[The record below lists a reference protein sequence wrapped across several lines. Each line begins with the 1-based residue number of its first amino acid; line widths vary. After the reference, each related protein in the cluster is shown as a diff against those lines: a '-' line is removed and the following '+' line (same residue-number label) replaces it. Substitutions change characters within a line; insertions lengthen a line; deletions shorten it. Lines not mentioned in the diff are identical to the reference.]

1 MSLSES
7 NLTQY
12 VTDGDGFADGQSE
25 VYVGPSSPHN
35 CLNTQWAFRLRVRT
49 FVCSIIGAHVLSSV
63 IRFSWFDRFCVSRC
77 ALFIFVF
84 DLGLS
89 SVVF

>member
-25 VYVGPSSPHN
+25 VYVGPASPHN

-49 FVCSIIGAHVLSSV
+49 FVCSIIGAHVLSIV
-63 IRFSWFDRFCVSRC
+63 IRFSWFDRFCLSRC
-77 ALFIFVF
+77 ARFCIRP
-84 DLGLS
+84 G
-89 SVVF
+89 SVVSCF